1 MIREAG
7 RSRAVFSSIDGAA
20 PPGFL
25 DHGAEYLAGGRKDE
39 ASAAH
44 RPGDH
49 SRDTIRAGLRQ
60 VAFDPEIVVTS
71 LSPQRLPRHNTRAAD

>member
-25 DHGAEYLAGGRKDE
+25 DHGAEYLASGRKDE

-60 VAFDPEIVVTS
+60 VVTS

>member
-1 MIREAG
+1 MIREAD

-44 RPGDH
+44 RPGD
-49 SRDTIRAGLRQ
+49 
-60 VAFDPEIVVTS
+60 P
-71 LSPQRLPRHNTRAAD
+71 LPRHNPCWPSAGGVRSWNRG